1 MRVLLAQLRGFGAPG
16 ERERAQRADDVEVV
30 QPMGLRV
37 RPAITSSLEAVV
49 VETPSGERIA
59 VVLVDKARAEGA
71 VEAEVG
77 ETQLHGLAEQ
87 SAVIRIRASGDIE
100 LSPKSG
106 RNVIVAG
113 GTLKVARETDGVRIG
128 TLTATAPPSGG
139 PVVFTFTP
147 MSADGTPGV
156 PSAPGPTLA
165 LRGVISSTDCA
176 PHFKG

>member
-1 MRVLLAQLRGFGAPG
+1 MRVLLAQLRGLGAPG

-59 VVLVDKARAEGA
+59 VVLVDKARAAGA
-71 VEAEVG
+71 VEAEIG

-100 LSPKSG
+100 LTPKSG
-106 RNVIVAG
+106 RNLILAGGSTAVAKEGSVTTGHAHG
-113 GTLKVARETDGVRIG
+113 GTLTG
-128 TLTATAPPSGG
+128 TITGTSATGG
-139 PVVFTFTP
+139 PVTGSCTITIPSDTDTIATNAGSPRVR
-147 MSADGTPGV
+147 V
-156 PSAPGPTLA
+156 P
-165 LRGVISSTDCA
+165 
-176 PHFKG
+176 